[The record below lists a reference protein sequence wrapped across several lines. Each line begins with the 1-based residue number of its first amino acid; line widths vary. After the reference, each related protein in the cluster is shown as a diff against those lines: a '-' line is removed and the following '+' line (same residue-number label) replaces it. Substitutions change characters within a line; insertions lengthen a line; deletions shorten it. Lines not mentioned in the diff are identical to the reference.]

1 MTNLTTEAEAI
12 NNKFSLINKQFED
25 YQKDIENYK
34 VYLQKKVE
42 DRDTIRHGGSE
53 SNPGAM
59 EQNAIID
66 GIKGIVSKI

>member
-34 VYLQKKVE
+34 VYL
-42 DRDTIRHGGSE
+42 
-53 SNPGAM
+53 
-59 EQNAIID
+59 
-66 GIKGIVSKI
+66 